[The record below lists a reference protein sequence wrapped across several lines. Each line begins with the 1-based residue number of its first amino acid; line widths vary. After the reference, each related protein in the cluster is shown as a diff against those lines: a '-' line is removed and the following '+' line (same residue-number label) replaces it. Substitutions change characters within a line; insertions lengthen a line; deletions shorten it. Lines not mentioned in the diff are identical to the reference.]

1 MHALGNKIFLRGS
14 KETER
19 HCSHAGY
26 IGPCRGTAHVC
37 LYSPEQLN
45 YLFEIMLSLFLVNN
59 NKLNLS
65 DSLQNRRNFLRILG
79 KQKGKAR
86 RARSLAFASLS
97 PRFRLAFASVRLN
110 TWKSK
115 SIRSTRSIRQL
126 HFFYLVKPES
136 HRYVKFPCVVG

>member
-26 IGPCRGTAHVC
+26 IGPCRGTAHIC

-65 DSLQNRRNFLRILG
+65 DSLQNRRNF
-79 KQKGKAR
+79 
-86 RARSLAFASLS
+86 FAYFRQTERESEAS
-97 PRFRLAFASVRLN
+97 AKPRFRLAFASVRLN
-110 TWKSK
+110 T
-115 SIRSTRSIRQL
+115 
-126 HFFYLVKPES
+126 
-136 HRYVKFPCVVG
+136 